1 MQADKVQAAVD
12 KVARVVIINKVIMRR
27 RRRRRQR
34 RRRKKFAHLPQ
45 LPPFLLLLRLLHFR
59 LVYFFSPFLLYVL
72 PSKILLLKCKIENGR
87 DVRKGRA
94 QRGRGKAHAY
104 E

>member
-27 RRRRRQR
+27 RRRRRR
-34 RRRKKFAHLPQ
+34 RRRKKFTHLPQ
-45 LPPFLLLLRLLHFR
+45 LPPFLLLLLLHFR
-59 LVYFFSPFLLYVL
+59 LAYFFSPFLLYVL

-87 DVRKGRA
+87 DVRKGEGA
-94 QRGRGKAHAY
+94 KGAWQSTCI
-104 E
+104 

>member
-27 RRRRRQR
+27 RRRRR

-45 LPPFLLLLRLLHFR
+45 LPPFLLLLLHFR
-59 LVYFFSPFLLYVL
+59 LVSFFFLLYVL

-87 DVRKGRA
+87 DVHKGEGA
-94 QRGRGKAHAY
+94 WQSTCI
-104 E
+104 